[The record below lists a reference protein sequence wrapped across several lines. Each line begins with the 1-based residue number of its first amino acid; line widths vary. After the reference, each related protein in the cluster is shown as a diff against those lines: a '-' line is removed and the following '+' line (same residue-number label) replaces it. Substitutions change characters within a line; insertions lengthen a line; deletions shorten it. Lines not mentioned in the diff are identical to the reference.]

1 MSLEIGQLVKER
13 YRIEAIL
20 GEGGMGT
27 VYLAQ
32 DVLFDRQRAIK
43 ELCPDPLS
51 SEAQLL
57 ASRAQFEQEALT
69 LSKLRHRNLPHVS
82 DHFSVDENDY
92 LVMDYVQGES
102 LADILARGKRP
113 TESLVYDWLVQILD
127 ALEYCHRHQ
136 VLHRDIKPANLIVT
150 PEGRISLVDFSLVK
164 LLDRANPRTA
174 TIVRGLGTPQYTPL
188 EQYDATVGHT
198 DERSDIYSLG
208 ATFYHLLTGRAPQS
222 VSQRILKPDTQ
233 PPIQE
238 INPKISPWLADFIR
252 RAMCIRPEDRYQS
265 VREMRRQLDTRLFKL
280 KRRSMVE
287 ATARRSRLSR
297 QNQHRRHT
305 EQTTGWDS
313 SRTRGGTSQDSPLDL
328 VPVVLPVLVP
338 IAVIV
343 SLTVVVTVILS
354 VGPSLLTALLGSP
367 LVIGALIY
375 YALTT
380 KQRKPPW
387 H

>member
-1 MSLEIGQLVKER
+1 
-13 YRIEAIL
+13 
-20 GEGGMGT
+20 
-27 VYLAQ
+27 
-32 DVLFDRQRAIK
+32 
-43 ELCPDPLS
+43 
-51 SEAQLL
+51 
-57 ASRAQFEQEALT
+57 
-69 LSKLRHRNLPHVS
+69 
-82 DHFSVDENDY
+82 
-92 LVMDYVQGES
+92 
-102 LADILARGKRP
+102 
-113 TESLVYDWLVQILD
+113 
-127 ALEYCHRHQ
+127 
-136 VLHRDIKPANLIVT
+136 
-150 PEGRISLVDFSLVK
+150 
-164 LLDRANPRTA
+164 
-174 TIVRGLGTPQYTPL
+174 LGTPQYTPL

-297 QNQHRRHT
+297 QKQHQRHT
-305 EQTTGWDS
+305 EQTTGWDG
-313 SRTRGGTSQDSPLDL
+313 SRTRGGTPQDSPLDL

-367 LVIGALIY
+367 LVVGALIY

>member
-1 MSLEIGQLVKER
+1 MSLEVGQLVKER
-13 YRIEAIL
+13 YHIESIL

-32 DVLFDRQRAIK
+32 DTLFDRQRAIK
-43 ELCPDPLS
+43 ELYPDPLS

-57 ASRAQFEQEALT
+57 AARAQFEQEALT

-82 DHFSVDENDY
+82 DHFSIDENDY
-92 LVMDYVQGES
+92 LVMDYIEGES
-102 LADILARGKRP
+102 LADILARNKRP
-113 TESLVYDWLVQILD
+113 TESLVYDWLVQVLD
-127 ALEYCHRHQ
+127 ALEYCHRHH
-136 VLHRDIKPANLIVT
+136 VLHRDVKPANLIVT
-150 PEGRISLVDFSLVK
+150 PENRVMLVDFSLVK
-164 LLDRANPRTA
+164 LLDRTNPRTA

-188 EQYDATVGHT
+188 EQYDAAVGHT

-238 INPKISPWLADFIR
+238 INPKISPWVANFVR

-265 VREMRRQLDTRLFKL
+265 ARDMRRELDTRLFKL
-280 KRRSMVE
+280 KRQSLVE
-287 ATARRSRLSR
+287 TTARRTRRSVEE
-297 QNQHRRHT
+297 QGRRHT
-305 EQTTGWDS
+305 QQTDRQQNTNTHPA
-313 SRTRGGTSQDSPLDL
+313 RSQDSPLEL
-328 VPVVLPVLVP
+328 LPVVLPVLVP

-343 SLTVVVTVILS
+343 SITVVAGVILS
-354 VGPSLLTALLGSP
+354 VGPSLLTAILGSP

-375 YALTT
+375 YNLTS

-387 H
+387 R